1 MGVID
6 LDPSVLRT
14 AAKDMAQAIDDLD
27 RVATLIGLVENDVGV
42 YWQSGWTDHYVEN
55 LQNTRRGA
63 NSIESDL
70 EYIRNSLQSLASRAE
85 QAEREAQQAVQSGF

>member
-6 LDPSVLRT
+6 LNPSVLRT
-14 AAKDMAQAIDDLD
+14 AARDMARAIDDLNK
-27 RVATLIGLVENDVGV
+27 VAALIGRVQNDVGAC
-42 YWQSGWTDHYVEN
+42 WQSGWTDCYVEN
-55 LQNTRRGA
+55 LQNIRRGA

>member
-1 MGVID
+1 
-6 LDPSVLRT
+6 
-14 AAKDMAQAIDDLD
+14 MARAIDDLD

-63 NSIESDL
+63 NSIGSDL